1 MLNQEMIEKLN
12 VVELNE
18 WNHLR
23 ECYWLSVDEHNEM
36 VLEKQTI
43 DHKECI
49 ELARVK
55 ANQMKNLFMY
65 EQVLREKYK
74 SAEDSHSL

>member
-23 ECYWLSVDEHNEM
+23 ECYWQASDELNEIDQSSDCVRHM
-36 VLEKQTI
+36 ELDKIRAQQLFNLLDYEKQLQ
-43 DHKECI
+43 K
-49 ELARVK
+49 
-55 ANQMKNLFMY
+55 
-65 EQVLREKYK
+65 KYTK
-74 SAEDSHSL
+74 LVS